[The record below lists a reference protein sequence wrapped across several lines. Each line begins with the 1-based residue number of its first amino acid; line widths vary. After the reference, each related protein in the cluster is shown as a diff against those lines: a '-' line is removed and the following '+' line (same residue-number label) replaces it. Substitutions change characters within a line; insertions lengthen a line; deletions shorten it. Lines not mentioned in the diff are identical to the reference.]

1 MINLKT
7 VFDSATGVEGRRPGR
22 IPAQS
27 EELGAIGKH
36 RGLKARCKFE
46 PMRRAVGPDA
56 HFCRHPARCATAI
69 KLSEDRRQ
77 KVGHPE
83 RSQRGTS
90 CEVKDPVPV
99 PLDGVTR
106 GKT

>member
-1 MINLKT
+1 
-7 VFDSATGVEGRRPGR
+7 
-22 IPAQS
+22 
-27 EELGAIGKH
+27 
-36 RGLKARCKFE
+36 
-46 PMRRAVGPDA
+46 MRRAIGPDA

-90 CEVKDPVPV
+90 CEVKDPAAITM
-99 PLDGVTR
+99 DGVPGEDLETNAIFASGPGSFSR
-106 GKT
+106 LKLHQDDRLHHHPLALT